1 MSLLQT
7 GLIVFSGLPIV
18 ATALLG
24 YQLLRN
30 GQGAIGKPSI
40 TAWLFY
46 FTKFTIAFLLLSLFL
61 ASLKEDF
68 FHYFPWLI
76 QNEIPEVQKLLG
88 LVFVFAG
95 NLLLVPAYYSLSIF
109 TRMGLPTKEHA
120 LQTKGVYKIS
130 RNPMYTSFF
139 FYYAAC
145 FLIMPSLLI
154 AFLIALNLLTHH
166 FIILNEEKYLTNSF
180 PKDYTSYKENT
191 ARYL

>member
-76 QNEIPEVQKLLG
+76 QNEIPEANRDSFRGSSHRSRPLAQICVLWLGYGSDRLL
-88 LVFVFAG
+88 
-95 NLLLVPAYYSLSIF
+95 
-109 TRMGLPTKEHA
+109 
-120 LQTKGVYKIS
+120 
-130 RNPMYTSFF
+130 
-139 FYYAAC
+139 
-145 FLIMPSLLI
+145 
-154 AFLIALNLLTHH
+154 
-166 FIILNEEKYLTNSF
+166 
-180 PKDYTSYKENT
+180 
-191 ARYL
+191 